1 MISPTQFEEFV
12 GLLEDEGLR
21 DDTCENNPSNLLIR
35 KITGNDVAR
44 IFKVMPVGVWP
55 DIFEVEMPPRSAKR
69 APSGY
74 LMIFRKEIYVE
85 SVPGTMETFIGG
97 EVDGELDL
105 EAAE

>member
-1 MISPTQFEEFV
+1 MISPTQFEEFI
-12 GLLEDEGLR
+12 GMLKDEGLR

-74 LMIFRKEIYVE
+74 LMIFRKEIYSTE
-85 SVPGTMETFIGG
+85 QGSLEEIADDMA
-97 EVDGELDL
+97 ELDL